1 MTLRVNAPR
10 LSFEERRSIAAALSA
25 GRSFAEIARDL
36 GRPRSTI
43 SREVARNGGV
53 GRYQAGRAQQ
63 ATAWRARRKPGLHP
77 VESPPP
83 APGGVD
89 PQAVKAFEDRFVT
102 MMVHSGVPAMMA
114 RVLVCLFTS
123 DSGELTAGELVARLH
138 VSPAS
143 ISKAVRWLDERGL
156 ARRERRD
163 RREHYAINDD
173 VWYQAW
179 QASVRS
185 MTDWVEYTR
194 EGAALLGTESPAG
207 VRLETTSRFFQLLRH
222 DMLQAAE
229 HWRRSPA

>member
-1 MTLRVNAPR
+1 MTLQVNAPR
-10 LSFEERRSIAAALSA
+10 LSFEERRSIAAALST

-63 ATAWRARRKPGLHP
+63 AAAWRARRKPGLHSA
-77 VESPPP
+77 EPPP
-83 APGGVD
+83 PTPGGAD
-89 PQAVKAFEDRFVT
+89 PQAVSAFEDRFAA
-102 MMVHSGVPAMMA
+102 MMVRSGVPAMMA

-123 DSGELTAGELVARLH
+123 DAGDLTAGELVARLQ

-143 ISKAVRWLDERGL
+143 ISKAVGWLEQRGL

-163 RREHYAINDD
+163 RREHYAMNDD
-173 VWYQAW
+173 VWLQAW
-179 QASVRS
+179 QASVRA
-185 MTDWVEYTR
+185 MTDWAEYTR
-194 EGAALLGTESPAG
+194 EGAALLGTASPAG
-207 VRLETTSRFFQLLRH
+207 ARMETTSRFFQLLRH

-229 HWRRSPA
+229 HWRRSTT